1 MWYLFLFLCCCQGQ
15 NISISSL
22 ENIPIVAFNRGNAR
36 VAVGNNYYIH
46 HFNVTSIQREIRILS
61 AEFSSLEETQFTT
74 IIEQEFTNANDML
87 KNTFPIHRGKRWD
100 TIGTVWKFIA
110 GSPDADD
117 LRLLNSTINDLIT
130 NNNVQVKINND
141 LTLQLTETLGR
152 VKEALKLSR
161 DTSVDLYSINILLNL
176 KYLSEKLGLVTD
188 SITLAKLG
196 VTNSRILNRKE
207 VDLLISDLRKQNL
220 PIHTVTEALSYTRTK
235 IATNNNE
242 ILFII
247 SCPRLTNDYY
257 KKIELYA
264 VTNNYKKVHVPNQY
278 YLSLESQ
285 FYIIPNVEKLIYDIK
300 DLQRDDAKCI
310 PALLQGETALCDYV
324 SNPAKTEIIHLDMNH
339 LIIDAVSTFTLKTTC
354 GVKRRN
360 LTGSFLITYEE
371 CNIFID
377 EKLISNNKTEMFGS
391 PLNLPIYGIKITPQN
406 SVVNLSLEHLH
417 SLHKELRNE
426 MQKIKL
432 ETNSIKWN
440 GFHTTIISLPVIL
453 IIISCIYICMKLWKK
468 RTVINIHQPS
478 MPNQASN
485 NEPDEHN
492 YNEPT
497 MMHVFRTEP
506 QQ

>member
-1 MWYLFLFLCCCQGQ
+1 M
-15 NISISSL
+15 

-46 HFNVTSIQREIRILS
+46 HFNVSSIQHEIRILS

-87 KNTFPIHRGKRWD
+87 KNTFPIHRSKRWD

-117 LRLLNSTINDLIT
+117 LRLINSTINDLIN

-152 VKEALKLSR
+152 IKEALKFSR
-161 DTSVDLYSINILLNL
+161 DTSVDLFSINILLNL
-176 KYLSEKLGLVTD
+176 RYLSEKLGLVTD
-188 SITLAKLG
+188 SIALAKLG
-196 VTNSRILNRKE
+196 ITNSRILNRKE
-207 VDLLISDLRKQNL
+207 IDLLISDLRKQDL
-220 PIHTVTEALSYTRTK
+220 PIHTVTEALSYTNTK

-257 KKIELYA
+257 KKIEIYP
-264 VTNNYKKVHVPNQY
+264 VTNNCKKVHVPNQY
-278 YLSLESQ
+278 YLSLKSQ
-285 FYIIPNVEKLIYDIK
+285 FSIIPNVEKLIYDIK
-300 DLQRDDAKCI
+300 DLQRDNGKCI
-310 PALLQGETALCDYV
+310 PALLQGESAICDYV

-339 LIIDAVSTFTLKTTC
+339 LLIDAVSTFTLKTTC
-354 GVKRRN
+354 GVKKRN
-360 LTGSFLITYEE
+360 LTGSFLITYEA

-391 PLNLPIYGIKITPQN
+391 PLNLPIYGIKVTPKN
-406 SVVNLSLEHLH
+406 SVINLSLEHLH

-426 MQKIKL
+426 MQEIRL
-432 ETNSIKWN
+432 ETNSITWN
-440 GFHTTIISLPVIL
+440 GFHISIISLPLLL
-453 IIISCIYICMKLWKK
+453 IIITCIYLGIKLWKGK
-468 RTVINIHQPS
+468 TVINIHEPATQNPV
-478 MPNQASN
+478 PN
-485 NEPDEHN
+485 NEFNENN
-492 YNEPT
+492 YNPPT

-506 QQ
+506 QI